1 MKRTERRHLKENEL
15 AHLAQ
20 NARQALEAYRGQMG
34 LVIIAAVVVIGG
46 ALGYF
51 AWRGSV
57 QSRAGALLADAEVT
71 AGARVGPPP
80 APGSPSTGLSF
91 PTERDKYQ
99 AAVAKFKAVADQYPS
114 TDAGLFARYRQ
125 AALEVVLGNAKEAVT
140 LYQQVIDSGGDSLYA
155 QMARLGQAEAQA
167 RAGQLDNAIA
177 TFNALSQ
184 QKDGSLPVDGILL
197 QLGQAYRGAGKVADA
212 EQTFNRLIQEFP
224 DSPFAPDARR
234 ELDTMKKS

>member
-1 MKRTERRHLKENEL
+1 
-15 AHLAQ
+15 
-20 NARQALEAYRGQMG
+20 
-34 LVIIAAVVVIGG
+34 
-46 ALGYF
+46 
-51 AWRGSV
+51 
-57 QSRAGALLADAEVT
+57 
-71 AGARVGPPP
+71 
-80 APGSPSTGLSF
+80 
-91 PTERDKYQ
+91 
-99 AAVAKFKAVADQYPS
+99 
-114 TDAGLFARYRQ
+114 
-125 AALEVVLGNAKEAVT
+125 
-140 LYQQVIDSGGDSLYA
+140 
-155 QMARLGQAEAQA
+155 MARLGQAEAQA